1 MTNKKFK
8 LAAMSLALTACVA
21 ASPLAANAEA
31 VPETEPSVTA
41 TSGENTPTTN
51 ETKQDNRDESNQDNH
66 DESNQ
71 DNHDESNQDNHDE
84 SNQDNHDESNQDNH
98 EDKQNP
104 ADEAKQNPADVNDPN
119 AAVENND
126 LAAPAQ
132 LMTTSLAK
140 APAAPTAPAEAKT
153 VATITKDGT
162 TTEYTSFD
170 AAVNAAQKGDTIE
183 VVEDADTYGMMLKD
197 KKLTIQGAKKA
208 TQKNEDGTEEETT
221 VKPKLTFKK
230 QGIALLGTELT
241 FKDMQVDMIG
251 IGSTPYEWKWVTI
264 CAQNKSVLEL
274 DNTNMTLDGS
284 NTGDKH
290 AIFFDGPNQYLNV
303 KNGSNLTIQNY
314 QEDALE
320 WNDGVESLL
329 MSMRH
334 AEMPQ

>member
-71 DNHDESNQDNHDE
+71 DNHDESNQDNH
-84 SNQDNHDESNQDNH
+84 

-153 VATITKDGT
+153 V
-162 TTEYTSFD
+162 
-170 AAVNAAQKGDTIE
+170 
-183 VVEDADTYGMMLKD
+183 
-197 KKLTIQGAKKA
+197 
-208 TQKNEDGTEEETT
+208 
-221 VKPKLTFKK
+221 
-230 QGIALLGTELT
+230 
-241 FKDMQVDMIG
+241 
-251 IGSTPYEWKWVTI
+251 
-264 CAQNKSVLEL
+264 
-274 DNTNMTLDGS
+274 
-284 NTGDKH
+284 
-290 AIFFDGPNQYLNV
+290 
-303 KNGSNLTIQNY
+303 
-314 QEDALE
+314 
-320 WNDGVESLL
+320 
-329 MSMRH
+329 
-334 AEMPQ
+334 